1 MTHGLDLSHHDNRKK
16 SRKGSIPKNV
26 STLLKKASMDAF
38 MQEIEKL
45 SEDDADGGT
54 EKAMVSDATATLKK
68 KPSNMKSTLQMAGV
82 GAVAAPII
90 EAVGRFAQGALDHSG
105 GGGKSR
111 TAHGIAEV
119 MKMTKGD
126 VAKRAIVAGLAGGAI
141 GLGKVKLDTGRARK
155 VLEKHYD
162 KLRGERSKEAAAPA
176 VPGIPGVPKIAPSLG
191 SVAPRLPTNLPLRN
205 NTTTPAKPA
214 SQSHTLPQTARQNT
228 VATPTPNTDVGG
240 TPAPSTAGAA
250 QSAVASM
257 NTGTTAN
264 RASPGTGL
272 PKPPT

>member
-1 MTHGLDLSHHDNRKK
+1 M
-16 SRKGSIPKNV
+16 
-26 STLLKKASMDAF
+26 
-38 MQEIEKL
+38 
-45 SEDDADGGT
+45 
-54 EKAMVSDATATLKK
+54 
-68 KPSNMKSTLQMAGV
+68 
-82 GAVAAPII
+82 
-90 EAVGRFAQGALDHSG
+90 
-105 GGGKSR
+105 
-111 TAHGIAEV
+111 
-119 MKMTKGD
+119 
-126 VAKRAIVAGLAGGAI
+126 
-141 GLGKVKLDTGRARK
+141 
-155 VLEKHYD
+155 LEKHYD